1 MSAPRGEPT
10 ELIYQPKPS
19 WAPALLAA
27 GMAGLVV
34 GLFTWY
40 PYAVIG
46 GAVALFAL
54 RGWLVDSVR
63 SIARLPR
70 RQRLSTAPIPL
81 TGVARE
87 KRTEQA

>member
-1 MSAPRGEPT
+1 MSAPQGEPT

-19 WAPALLAA
+19 WTPALLAA
-27 GMAGLVV
+27 GLAGLGV

-46 GAVALFAL
+46 GVVALVAL

-70 RQRLSTAPIPL
+70 KQRISSAPIPL

-87 KRTEQA
+87 KR

>member
-1 MSAPRGEPT
+1 MSTPQGEPT
-10 ELIYQPKPS
+10 ELIYQPKSS

-27 GMAGLVV
+27 GMAGVVV

-46 GAVALFAL
+46 GAVALIAL